1 MNNNKRDKD
10 NKSLI
15 TEFTN
20 EWLRLRAR
28 FQVEDL
34 FIDLQMLKFSYN
46 GSMLLHNIL
55 QICCARPPCSDA
67 CMLPQT
73 PLTNMTKRPLK
84 T

>member
-28 FQVEDL
+28 FQVKDL
-34 FIDLQMLKFSYN
+34 FINLKMLKFFTMAPCCYIACLRSIVPD
-46 GSMLLHNIL
+46 IL
-55 QICCARPPCSDA
+55 AQLMHASSNSSHKHD
-67 CMLPQT
+67 
-73 PLTNMTKRPLK
+73 KRPLK